1 MQLNINR
8 VLSVGSYL
16 NPPSARFEKL
26 KQTKVF
32 VDKTGIFEILNENI
46 NTENCFFCLSRPRRF
61 GKSVTAQM
69 LCSYYARGIDS
80 SPLFDELKIASFD
93 DYKKHLN
100 QYDVIFINISDEFAR
115 ASHNV
120 KSMTDYLTK
129 TIVRELKEAYPNSE
143 ISTPEFLDL
152 ALQEVYNYSK
162 VPFVVVL
169 DEWDWIMREKKED
182 PDSLK
187 KYLEWLKAIFK
198 DKLYIGLAYMT
209 GILPIKKYGNQSALN
224 MFNEPSMTDPDNF
237 APFIGFT
244 ENEVQSLCNEFKMN
258 FNQMQQWY
266 DGCSFTDVPH
276 IYNPNSVV
284 KSISRKRFGSYWTKT
299 ETFESLQEYI
309 DMNME
314 GLRDDIVKLIAGEDV
329 VVNVAKFQNDM
340 VTFKTKNDVLTL
352 LIHLGYLAI
361 KPDSDIRVDNISKF
375 VVHIPN
381 EEIKM
386 EFRNI
391 VEDNEK
397 YSGVYNLISKSYDL
411 LNDIWSLNSD
421 AVAKVFDEAH
431 QDHTSILTYNDEN
444 SLSCVISLSL
454 ELSTTDTYNVIRE
467 LPTGKGYANL
477 VYLPKPGINKPALLI
492 ELKYDKSAQSAITQ
506 IKEKNYLQ
514 FFKDYKG
521 EVLLV
526 GINYSKDTK
535 THQCIIEKAVI

>member
-1 MQLNINR
+1 MGN
-8 VLSVGSYL
+8 YL
-16 NPPSARFEKL
+16 NPSSPRYEKL
-26 KQTKVF
+26 KKSKVF
-32 VDKTGIFEILNENI
+32 VDKTDILEILNESI
-46 NTENCFFCLSRPRRF
+46 NTEDCFFCLSRPRRF
-61 GKSVTAQM
+61 GKSVTAKM
-69 LCSYYARGIDS
+69 LCSYYAKGLDS
-80 SPLFDELKIASFD
+80 SPLFDDLKIASFD

-100 QYDVIFINISDEFAR
+100 QYDVISINISDEFSR

-120 KSMTDYLTK
+120 KSMTDILTK
-129 TIVRELKEAYPNSE
+129 SIVRELKEEYPNCA
-143 ISTPEFLDL
+143 ISSPEFLDL
-152 ALQEVYNYSK
+152 TLQEVFNYSK
-162 VPFVVVL
+162 IPFVIVI
-169 DEWDWIMREKKED
+169 DEWDCIMREKKED
-182 PDSLK
+182 PESLK
-187 KYLEWLKAIFK
+187 QYLEWLKAIFK
-198 DKLYIGLAYMT
+198 DKPYVGLAYMT
-209 GILPIKKYGNQSALN
+209 GILPVKKYGSHSALN
-224 MFNEPSMTDPDNF
+224 MFTEYSMTEPLNLGQY
-237 APFIGFT
+237 IGFT
-244 ENEVQSLCNEFKMN
+244 ENEVNDICKQHDVA

-266 DGCSFTDVPH
+266 DGYSLKDVPH

-314 GLRDDIVKLIAGEDV
+314 GLRDDIVKLIAGEEV

-391 VEDNEK
+391 VEDNK
-397 YSGVYNLISKSYDL
+397 NYSGVYNLISKSYDL

-444 SLSCVISLSL
+444 SLLCVISLSL

-477 VYLPKPGINKPALLI
+477 VYLPKPGVNKPALLI